1 MSGYRWSSLLFLS
14 LLLLLTGCQSS
25 ESARFAWNPFRK
37 TADKVTAEKSD
48 SPLEL
53 PKFASRKSES
63 QGESEK
69 QTPMAE
75 EQVDR
80 LLADGQTALQEERF
94 DDARLAYNEVL
105 SSSPDNATA
114 HHGLAMAADLT
125 EQWAD
130 AEYHYR
136 QALRIRPRDA
146 NLLCDIGYSYLL
158 QNRYAEA
165 ARYLNH
171 AIEVNPQHESAQMNL
186 ALLDL
191 RQGNRQAAENRVISK
206 FGSGA
211 QAMQIMAQLESQT
224 TAVTAAF
231 KTDAATAIPSNATL
245 EQVQELAR
253 RERLEAERRRA
264 SQGMSQESA
273 GRPASQLNP
282 QPMMPQVQNQPQT
295 ASDFQIVS
303 NRNGLSLGSGYDA
316 NTGLPISIP
325 GARHAELAARTTGPF
340 QNGQTLNQ
348 GPSGGPLMDSRAS
361 GGGFDSHGLNSPG
374 GESIG
379 PGASQVSPF
388 HGNNSSGG
396 QGVSSTTGVSMSHE
410 VMNSASVNSGYPMM
424 GPAATNSPGNVM
436 PTQNSPPANTAF
448 PGATNSA
455 SVSAP
460 QPAGLNSLPAR
471 VVPIH
476 SSGAFQPPQSGS
488 VSYGRPLGF
497 NSQSTTA
504 SYQTPNPPTNGNV
517 ASAAPNSPPPVYLEG
532 LNAGPGSIFPVS
544 SSAPQPVQPSSS
556 ATSGAGAT
564 GLNMNNIVSPG
575 TNSMVNGAM
584 YEQTG
589 SALPSQDWGNQQQ
602 QQLRAQQLQSQR
614 WQEQQSMG
622 RQPVSPS
629 PQDSAS
635 WGTGSYGAN
644 PGAWPASRPAAVN
657 PLEAY
662 EKQRQQLDSEYNRT
676 LQQMD
681 RQNPSAMPQF

>member
-1 MSGYRWSSLLFLS
+1 MSGYRWSSLLLLS
-14 LLLLLTGCQSS
+14 YMLLLTGCQSS
-25 ESARFAWNPFRK
+25 ESSRFTWNPFRK
-37 TADKVTAEKSD
+37 TADKATTDKGD
-48 SPLEL
+48 SPVDL
-53 PKFASRKSES
+53 PKFASRKSDT
-63 QGESEK
+63 QGESGK

-191 RQGNRQAAENRVISK
+191 RQGNRQAAESRVISK

-231 KTDAATAIPSNATL
+231 KTDPALSIPANATF

-264 SQGMSQESA
+264 SQGTSRESA
-273 GRPASQLNP
+273 GQLPNSMSQ
-282 QPMMPQVQNQPQT
+282 QPMMPQVQNQPMYGTDVQV
-295 ASDFQIVS
+295 VS
-303 NRNGLSLGSGYDA
+303 NRNGMPIGSSYDA

-325 GARHAELAARTTGPF
+325 GARHAELAA
-340 QNGQTLNQ
+340 QAAGQMQDGQIANNRFVD
-348 GPSGGPLMDSRAS
+348 GPLMDARPSGVGPGPSNADPGGASNTGFNNPQGIPNSSNWGLGNNGTVPAS
-361 GGGFDSHGLNSPG
+361 GVTMTQELTHSGAVSGGAPMMSPPPQNWPGMSASNGLPAT
-374 GESIG
+374 G
-379 PGASQVSPF
+379 PLNTSM
-388 HGNNSSGG
+388 NSS
-396 QGVSSTTGVSMSHE
+396 
-410 VMNSASVNSGYPMM
+410 SV
-424 GPAATNSPGNVM
+424 A
-436 PTQNSPPANTAF
+436 
-448 PGATNSA
+448 
-455 SVSAP
+455 AP
-460 QPAGLNSLPAR
+460 QPAGLNSLPTR

-476 SSGAFQPPQSGS
+476 SSGAFQAPQTGS
-488 VSYGRPLGF
+488 VSYGQPMGF
-497 NSQSTTA
+497 NTPAAMA
-504 SYQTPNPPTNGNV
+504 SYQVPAPSVSG
-517 ASAAPNSPPPVYLEG
+517 AAAPAAHSGVPPVYLEG
-532 LNAGPGSIFPVS
+532 LNAGPGAIFPVS
-544 SSAPQPVQPSSS
+544 GSTPPVPQGSLPANLQAAAP
-556 ATSGAGAT
+556 
-564 GLNMNNIVSPG
+564 GLNMNNISSPG

-584 YEQTG
+584 YEQPG
-589 SALPSQDWGNQQQ
+589 SALPSQDRANQQQ
-602 QQLRAQQLQSQR
+602 QELRAQQLQSQQWLER
-614 WQEQQSMG
+614 QSMG
-622 RQPVSPS
+622 RQPVNAP
-629 PQDSAS
+629 PQNSAT

-644 PGAWPASRPAAVN
+644 PGSVPASRPPAN

-676 LQQMD
+676 LQQLD
-681 RQNPSAMPQF
+681 RHNPSAMPQF

>member
-1 MSGYRWSSLLFLS
+1 MSGYRWSSLL
-14 LLLLLTGCQSS
+14 LLTHMLLLTGCQSS
-25 ESARFAWNPFRK
+25 ESGRFAWNPFRK
-37 TADKVTAEKSD
+37 GADKATAEKGD
-48 SPLEL
+48 SPLDL
-53 PKFASRKSES
+53 PKFAGRKSEL
-63 QGESEK
+63 QGETGK
-69 QTPMAE
+69 QAPIAE

-80 LLADGQTALQEERF
+80 LLADGQLALQEERF
-94 DDARLAYNEVL
+94 EDARVAYNEVL
-105 SSSPDNATA
+105 SSSADNATA

-231 KTDAATAIPSNATL
+231 KADVAASIPANATF

-273 GRPASQLNP
+273 GQSPNSMRQ
-282 QPMMPQVQNQPQT
+282 QPMMPQVQNQPMSGTDVQV
-295 ASDFQIVS
+295 VS
-303 NRNGLSLGSGYDA
+303 NRNGMPNGSSYDA
-316 NTGLPISIP
+316 ATGLPISIP
-325 GARHAELAARTTGPF
+325 GARHAELAAQAAGQMQDGQNPNNQLLYGPMMDARPTGASS
-340 QNGQTLNQ
+340 TDLR
-348 GPSGGPLMDSRAS
+348 GGNAA
-361 GGGFDSHGLNSPG
+361 GLNNSPNM
-374 GESIG
+374 S
-379 PGASQVSPF
+379 
-388 HGNNSSGG
+388 NSSNRARGNSG
-396 QGVSSTTGVSMSHE
+396 DAPASGVSMTQDLTHSGA
-410 VMNSASVNSGYPMM
+410 MNAGAPMM
-424 GPAATNSPGNVM
+424 
-436 PTQNSPPANTAF
+436 SPPPQNW
-448 PGATNSA
+448 PGMSAPTGIPATGPLNGAMSSS
-455 SVSAP
+455 SVAAP
-460 QPAGLNSLPAR
+460 QPSGLNPVPNR

-476 SSGAFQPPQSGS
+476 SSGAFQASQTGS
-488 VSYGRPLGF
+488 VSYGQPMGF
-497 NSQSTTA
+497 NNPTAMA
-504 SYQTPNPPTNGNV
+504 SYQSPAPTVNG
-517 ASAAPNSPPPVYLEG
+517 AAAPAVHGGSPPVYLEG
-532 LNAGPGSIFPVS
+532 LNAGPGAIFPVS
-544 SSAPQPVQPSSS
+544 GSGPSVPQGSPSAN
-556 ATSGAGAT
+556 SGTAAS
-564 GLNMNNIVSPG
+564 GLNMNNISSPG

-584 YEQTG
+584 YEQPG
-589 SALPSQDWGNQQQ
+589 SALPSQDWANQQQ
-602 QQLRAQQLQSQR
+602 QQLRAQQLQSQQ
-614 WQEQQSMG
+614 WLEKQSMG
-622 RQPVSPS
+622 RQPVNAP
-629 PQDSAS
+629 PQNSGS

-644 PGAWPASRPAAVN
+644 PGSLPASRPLAVN

-676 LQQMD
+676 LQQLD

>member
-1 MSGYRWSSLLFLS
+1 MSGYRWSSLLILS
-14 LLLLLTGCQSS
+14 HVLLLTGCQSS
-25 ESARFAWNPFRK
+25 ESGRFAWNPFRK
-37 TADKVTAEKSD
+37 AADKATTEKHD
-48 SPLEL
+48 SPLDL
-53 PKFASRKSES
+53 PKFADRKSEL
-63 QGESEK
+63 QGATGK
-69 QTPMAE
+69 QAPIAE

-80 LLADGQTALQEERF
+80 LLADGQSALQEERF
-94 DDARLAYNEVL
+94 EDARLAYNEVL

-191 RQGNRQAAENRVISK
+191 RQGNRQAAESRVISK

-231 KTDAATAIPSNATL
+231 RTDAPAAIPSNATF

-253 RERLEAERRRA
+253 RERLEAERRRTG
-264 SQGMSQESA
+264 QGMSQESV
-273 GRPASQLNP
+273 GKLPNSMSQ
-282 QPMMPQVQNQPQT
+282 QPMMPQVQSQPMYGTDVQV
-295 ASDFQIVS
+295 VS
-303 NRNGLSLGSGYDA
+303 NRNGMPNGSSFDGA
-316 NTGLPISIP
+316 TGLPISIP
-325 GARHAELAARTTGPF
+325 GARHAELAAQAAGQMQTGQTANNQILDGPMMDGKPSGAGPDPSTTDLRGGNAGGLNNSQSIPNSSSWAPGNNGTAPTSGVSMTQDLTHSNSVNAGAPMMSPPPQNWTGMSAPNSIPVTGPL
-340 QNGQTLNQ
+340 NGTMNSSSVAAPQ
-348 GPSGGPLMDSRAS
+348 PS
-361 GGGFDSHGLNSPG
+361 GLNSVP
-374 GESIG
+374 
-379 PGASQVSPF
+379 
-388 HGNNSSGG
+388 N
-396 QGVSSTTGVSMSHE
+396 
-410 VMNSASVNSGYPMM
+410 
-424 GPAATNSPGNVM
+424 
-436 PTQNSPPANTAF
+436 
-448 PGATNSA
+448 
-455 SVSAP
+455 
-460 QPAGLNSLPAR
+460 R

-476 SSGAFQPPQSGS
+476 SSGAFQAPQTGS
-488 VSYGRPLGF
+488 ISYGQPMGF
-497 NSQSTTA
+497 NAPSAMA
-504 SYQTPNPPTNGNV
+504 SHQVPHPSVNG
-517 ASAAPNSPPPVYLEG
+517 SAAPTAHSGSPPVYLEG
-532 LNAGPGSIFPVS
+532 LNAGPGAIFPVS
-544 SSAPQPVQPSSS
+544 GSAPLGQQGSPS
-556 ATSGAGAT
+556 ANSGTVAS
-564 GLNMNNIVSPG
+564 GLSMNNISSPG

-584 YEQTG
+584 YEQPG

-622 RQPVSPS
+622 RRPVSQP

-635 WGTGSYGAN
+635 WGTGSYGAS

-676 LQQMD
+676 LQQLD
-681 RQNPSAMPQF
+681 RQNPSTMPQF

>member
-14 LLLLLTGCQSS
+14 HMLLLTGCQSS
-25 ESARFAWNPFRK
+25 ESGRFAWNPFRK
-37 TADKVTAEKSD
+37 TADKATAEKGG
-48 SPLEL
+48 SPIDL
-53 PKFASRKSES
+53 PKFSSRKSES
-63 QGESEK
+63 QGESGK
-69 QTPMAE
+69 QGPIAA

-80 LLADGQTALQEERF
+80 LLADGQLALQEERF
-94 DDARLAYNEVL
+94 EDARTAYNEVL

-191 RQGNRQAAENRVISK
+191 RQGNRQAAESRVISK

-231 KTDAATAIPSNATL
+231 KTDPATAIPPNATL

-264 SQGMSQESA
+264 SQGMSQEST
-273 GRPASQLNP
+273 GQSPNSMSQ
-282 QPMMPQVQNQPQT
+282 QPMMPQVQNQPMYGTDVQV
-295 ASDFQIVS
+295 VS
-303 NRNGLSLGSGYDA
+303 NRNGMPNGSSYDA
-316 NTGLPISIP
+316 ATGLPISIP
-325 GARHAELAARTTGPF
+325 GARHAELAA
-340 QNGQTLNQ
+340 QAAGQTQNSQIANRQLLD
-348 GPSGGPLMDSRAS
+348 GPLMDARPS
-361 GGGFDSHGLNSPG
+361 GA
-374 GESIG
+374 G
-379 PGASQVSPF
+379 PGPSSTDLHGGNSAGLINSHSIPSSGNWGP
-388 HGNNSSGG
+388 GNNGTAPTS
-396 QGVSSTTGVSMSHE
+396 GVSMTQDLTHSGT
-410 VMNSASVNSGYPMM
+410 VNGGVPMMSPPPQNWPGMSTPNGIPATGPLNGTMNSSSV
-424 GPAATNSPGNVM
+424 A
-436 PTQNSPPANTAF
+436 
-448 PGATNSA
+448 
-455 SVSAP
+455 AP
-460 QPAGLNSLPAR
+460 QPSGLNPVPNR

-476 SSGAFQPPQSGS
+476 SSGAFQAPQTGS
-488 VSYGRPLGF
+488 VSYGQPIGF
-497 NSQSTTA
+497 NNPTTMA
-504 SYQTPNPPTNGNV
+504 SYQAPAPSVNG
-517 ASAAPNSPPPVYLEG
+517 AAAPAVHGGSPPVYLEG
-532 LNAGPGSIFPVS
+532 LNAGPGAIFPVS
-544 SSAPQPVQPSSS
+544 GSGPPAPQVAPV
-556 ATSGAGAT
+556 ATAGTAAS
-564 GLNMNNIVSPG
+564 GLNMNNISSPG

-584 YEQTG
+584 YEQPG
-589 SALPSQDWGNQQQ
+589 SALPSQDWANQQQ
-602 QQLRAQQLQSQR
+602 QQLRAQQLQSQQWLER
-614 WQEQQSMG
+614 QSMG
-622 RQPVSPS
+622 RQPVNAP
-629 PQDSAS
+629 PQNSAS

-644 PGAWPASRPAAVN
+644 PGSWPASRPTAVN

-676 LQQMD
+676 LQQLD
-681 RQNPSAMPQF
+681 RQNPSTMPQF